1 MSDPTAHANVG
12 TIVAVRGSVI
22 DVRFDEQ
29 LPPINSLLHIGTD
42 EKVGIEVWAQ
52 LGVNRVRAIA
62 LTPTQGV
69 ARGMAVAST
78 GGPLKVPVGKAIRS
92 RMFDVFGHTI
102 DRGAALTDLEWRSVH
117 QLPPPLVQRSTK
129 SELFE
134 IGIKVINVLMPLER
148 ITEAQRVLCDVTA
161 QIPADL
167 PQRCLESAKL
177 GNADRDAVL

>member
-1 MSDPTAHANVG
+1 MVMTEPTAHANVA
-12 TIVAVRGSVI
+12 TIVAVRCRVI

-42 EKVGIEVWAQ
+42 EKVVIEVWAQ

-78 GGPLKVPVGKAIRS
+78 GGPLKVPVGGNTLAHVRRVRPHHRS
-92 RMFDVFGHTI
+92 WSCPNRFGVAV
-102 DRGAALTDLEWRSVH
+102 GA
-117 QLPPPLVQRSTK
+117 PPPLVQRSTK

-134 IGIKVINVLMPLER
+134 TGIKVI
-148 ITEAQRVLCDVTA
+148 
-161 QIPADL
+161 
-167 PQRCLESAKL
+167 
-177 GNADRDAVL
+177 DA